1 MQLSTLLA
9 APLACCRLELEGR
22 RMVPPSNEALRLII
36 ETDPAL
42 VSDLN
47 QFYGDATADGGL
59 DKAERDRLLDLL
71 GRHYINR
78 SWPRS
83 GGMDVTRRFMGTLQ
97 RAMTAAGWK
106 LDAFAIAA

>member
-1 MQLSTLLA
+1 MSTLLA
-9 APLACCRLELEGR
+9 TPLACCRLELESR
-22 RMVPPSNEALRLII
+22 RMVPPSNEALRLIV

-47 QFYGDATADGGL
+47 QFYGDTTADGGL
-59 DKAERDRLLDLL
+59 DRAERDRLLDLL
-71 GRHYINR
+71 GRHYIGQP
-78 SWPRS
+78 WPRT

-97 RAMTAAGWK
+97 RSMTAAGWK